1 MMKRGRVLLFFGA
14 TVALV
19 FSAMPLAAQSPPPTN
34 GAPIDAA
41 AGILLVAVA
50 AYGYIRLKKTGSK
63 AGTIPKNGH

>member
-1 MMKRGRVLLFFGA
+1 MKQDKVLLLLGA

-19 FSAMPLAAQSPPPTN
+19 FLAMPVAAQSPPPTN

-50 AYGYIRLKKTGSK
+50 AYGYIRLKKTDAK
-63 AGTIPKNGH
+63 TGTD